1 MGAETRMPI
10 RRLLYRYKDDCCA
23 HCGVAIDEMVSKYG
37 TFRRVFQFNHID
49 PSEKAKDYDN
59 LIQRRLSSEQLD
71 EVDKCVLL
79 CVQCHSVLHAQN
91 LNIEG
96 VVTLRTDG
104 FEVEHTLKFQV
115 IHDLEEKRRMLFSD
129 DLEFLEL
136 YRVKL
141 GEREPRI
148 YSGLQLRDSES
159 LDQMISQT
167 QTEGTLLVESLEG
180 YLMLRVTKIDDES
193 YEVIPNP
200 NFPPFK
206 ADLHLSTADRRSSND
221 CDFYFRKGT
230 MIVNMPGLEI
240 LRKCLGDVE
249 LKMKCKYM

>member
-1 MGAETRMPI
+1 MPI
-10 RRLLYRYKDDCCA
+10 SRLLYRYKGDCCA
-23 HCGVAIDEMVSKYG
+23 HCDMTVDEMITKYG

-49 PSEKAKDYDN
+49 PSKKSKYYDS
-59 LIQRRLSSEQLD
+59 LIQRKLSSEQLD

-79 CVQCHSVLHAQN
+79 CVQCHGILHAQN
-91 LNIEG
+91 LNIER

-115 IHDLEEKRRMLFSD
+115 IDDLEEKRRMLFSD
-129 DLEFLEL
+129 DLEYLEL

-141 GEREPRI
+141 GERETRI

-167 QTEGTLLVESLEG
+167 QTEGTLLVENLEG
-180 YLMLRVTKIDDES
+180 YPMLRVTKIDDES
-193 YEVIPNP
+193 YEMMPNP
-200 NFPPFK
+200 DFPLYK
-206 ADLHLSTADRRSSND
+206 ADIHLSTADRRSSDD
-221 CDFYFRKGT
+221 CDFYFRKGNL
-230 MIVNMPGLEI
+230 IVNMPGLEI

-249 LKMKCKYM
+249 LKMKCKYR